1 MGVLKLTA
9 ISLSIALFMQS
20 SLAFCFHKIAINSI
34 GLKSPVSAM
43 SPSFKLHSGSGVG
56 NFKSSRHT
64 CKMVSSLEDT
74 SSAKSELLSIV
85 SGTNMGTSES
95 AESAQRIDLLV
106 DKLSSQPSQFN
117 RAVVDG
123 EWALV
128 FTRNSK
134 GSPVL
139 QRATQSVE
147 RLGGSFANFDVS
159 RGEFYNIAEV
169 LGGSGTLSA
178 TVKFSE
184 SSENVSISILSEA
197 FRMRQIIVPSSRQA
211 LKTVGDDC
219 EPKHAFP
226 AALFLKEIMC
236 HPPIFLSPSHFFAAL
251 PFR

>member
-1 MGVLKLTA
+1 MTEMCVVKLLL
-9 ISLSIALFMQS
+9 SLSLIAF
-20 SLAFCFHKIAINSI
+20 LAQPSASFSVNLSGLKVQDVTNPVPAINLFGNRHFPTVCHRASRPA
-34 GLKSPVSAM
+34 SRYQMVSSM
-43 SPSFKLHSGSGVG
+43 
-56 NFKSSRHT
+56 
-64 CKMVSSLEDT
+64 KMVSSVDEV
-74 SSAKSELLSIV
+74 SSAKSELLSII

-106 DKLSSQPSQFN
+106 DKLSSKPSEFS

-169 LGGSGTLSA
+169 LGGAGTLSA

-184 SSENVSISILSEA
+184 SSENVSTPLL
-197 FRMRQIIVPSSRQA
+197 P
-211 LKTVGDDC
+211 TV
-219 EPKHAFP
+219 
-226 AALFLKEIMC
+226 
-236 HPPIFLSPSHFFAAL
+236 
-251 PFR
+251 R